1 MWFVGQEAAPPGQ
14 IISPSQEPA
23 AKWLLYCYGAQHPL
37 DRAHLNY
44 CSCINKLMRNAN
56 INFFNENIFTTTI
69 IHRIFIMKALCLWV
83 GQASLTNQSLIE
95 SELYEYLVRDII
107 VNKIFLSIVSQN
119 IPIFPKW
126 IEWRRLVTSYYDG
139 GSQWLSLPGDEWP
152 ELSSINQPS
161 RIREC
166 NPATRDDTFRQATL
180 FRVPTIAKFP
190 HNK

>member
-69 IHRIFIMKALCLWV
+69 IHRIFIMKALCL
-83 GQASLTNQSLIE
+83 
-95 SELYEYLVRDII
+95 
-107 VNKIFLSIVSQN
+107 
-119 IPIFPKW
+119 
-126 IEWRRLVTSYYDG
+126 
-139 GSQWLSLPGDEWP
+139 
-152 ELSSINQPS
+152 
-161 RIREC
+161 
-166 NPATRDDTFRQATL
+166 
-180 FRVPTIAKFP
+180 
-190 HNK
+190 